1 MVKCQS
7 SEMRNGHVR
16 QSEPGVYEVAGDN
29 VRLTYHPRLVELS
42 DGTRL
47 VHESQGGTLSSV
59 WAGDLGDLYVE
70 VVHLGDGPVGGELVA
85 VIPDDETVLLGD
97 LYSPDLPASVPRA
110 WPEAVD
116 LALGLT
122 SATTIILSTVGPV
135 ERDELEAFHQRL
147 LGVMHG

>member
-16 QSEPGVYEVAGDN
+16 QSEPGVYEVAGDDL
-29 VRLTYHPRLVELS
+29 RLTYRPRLVELS
-42 DGTRL
+42 DGTQL
-47 VHESQGGTLSSV
+47 AHESQDGTLASV
-59 WAGDLGDLYVE
+59 WAADLGGLYVE
-70 VVHLGDGPVGGELVA
+70 VVHLGDGPIGGELVT
-85 VIPDDETVLLGD
+85 VVPDDDTVLLGD
-97 LYSPDLPASVPRA
+97 LYSPDVPASVPQE

-122 SATTIILSTVGPV
+122 TATTRILTTAGPV

-147 LGVMHG
+147 LGVMHA